1 MGDISEFK
9 RRHIFGTLLAGA
21 FVTRKASLCGVS
33 RATVSRVMLA
43 YHHEGRTTSNRSNC
57 RHKRKLSERD
67 VRVLSRIVSKIHKKN
82 TAVQLMAEL
91 NVYLNSLVSTKT
103 VRRELHRVTIHGRAA
118 IDKTF
123 GHSFQCQMSVSLL
136 PAAEILCCGQ
146 CETCIVACPD
156 ATIHCFK
163 RVAFYCGQPKAHLC
177 NNHAV

>member
-9 RRHIFGTLLAGA
+9 RRHIFGTLSLA

-118 IDKTF
+118 IDKPLVTRSNAKCRF
-123 GHSFQCQMSVSLL
+123 HCCQQRKSCAVDNVKHVLLHAQMQQYMFQKSGLL
-136 PAAEILCCGQ
+136 LWPA
-146 CETCIVACPD
+146 
-156 ATIHCFK
+156 
-163 RVAFYCGQPKAHLC
+163 
-177 NNHAV
+177 